1 MKVLLINNFHYIK
14 GGSEAVYFNMA
25 DMLERNGH
33 EVIFFSCSS
42 TRNINRGQTKY
53 FVKPNNEV
61 NPVIGAFRYI
71 YNGAAKRNLERLIVE
86 HKPDIAH
93 IHLFWGGLSSSILG
107 VLKKHN
113 IPVVHTAHDYRMICP
128 AYTFRRSDGSICEQC
143 LSGNYTP
150 CLTNRCS
157 KGKLLHSA
165 LMTWEMYFRRLTKA
179 VEKIDA
185 FVFVSRFSYN
195 QHLKALPSL
204 NEKKCIVAHNAV
216 DIPTADYSPS
226 EYYLY
231 FGRLSPEKGI
241 KTLIKAFTTLKDKQL
256 KIVGEGP
263 IEQELKDI
271 ITTDNIEMC
280 GYQSGQTLRQTIAQS
295 KAIIVPSEWYENNPM
310 TIIEASSMGVPAIGA
325 TIGGIPEIIKE
336 GETGYLF
343 KPQNVSELIDAVKK
357 IESLTTEQYRQ
368 MRVNCRAFAAA
379 TFDPQVLYKK
389 IIELYN
395 TLL

>member
-1 MKVLLINNFHYIK
+1 M
-14 GGSEAVYFNMA
+14 
-25 DMLERNGH
+25 
-33 EVIFFSCSS
+33 
-42 TRNINRGQTKY
+42 
-53 FVKPNNEV
+53 
-61 NPVIGAFRYI
+61 
-71 YNGAAKRNLERLIVE
+71 
-86 HKPDIAH
+86 
-93 IHLFWGGLSSSILG
+93 
-107 VLKKHN
+107 
-113 IPVVHTAHDYRMICP
+113 
-128 AYTFRRSDGSICEQC
+128 
-143 LSGNYTP
+143 
-150 CLTNRCS
+150 
-157 KGKLLHSA
+157 
-165 LMTWEMYFRRLTKA
+165 
-179 VEKIDA
+179 
-185 FVFVSRFSYN
+185 
-195 QHLKALPSL
+195 
-204 NEKKCIVAHNAV
+204 
-216 DIPTADYSPS
+216 
-226 EYYLY
+226 
-231 FGRLSPEKGI
+231 SPEKGI

-343 KPQNVSELIDAVKK
+343 KPQNASELIDAVKK

-368 MRVNCRAFAAA
+368 MRVNCRAFATA